1 MRLVVHSCTV
11 QLVLVDGGLFSS
23 PERPGVL
30 EGVLMNATKS
40 HRCRIYWAMND
51 SLRLKGSRFLLG
63 RCIGAIGALTAQ
75 S

>member
-11 QLVLVDGGLFSS
+11 QLVLVDGRLFSS

-30 EGVLMNATKS
+30 ERVLMNATKS

-51 SLRLKGSRFLLG
+51 SPWLLRLKGSKFLLV
-63 RCIGAIGALTAQ
+63 LST
-75 S
+75 